1 MRLMG
6 CSVSLFEFGN
16 TQMCRQMN
24 AWGEWTEY
32 KSDRNADTGGE
43 FTSAVRLSR
52 VESGTSDLW

>member
-16 TQMCRQMN
+16 TQVCRQMN

-32 KSDRNADTGGE
+32 KSDRNADRNT
-43 FTSAVRLSR
+43 AVR
-52 VESGTSDLW
+52 GAMMHDD